1 MQEIVGGLGSK
12 PSAEAVVL
20 LWTLQLR
27 MPGNWAEE
35 QDSVARGWGSRPCQE
50 EGGEA
55 AL

>member
-1 MQEIVGGLGSK
+1 MVGGLGSK

-27 MPGNWAEE
+27 VPGNWAEE
-35 QDSVARGWGSRPCQE
+35 QNPVTGGWGSRPCQE
-50 EGGEA
+50 EGDEA